1 MGEACDV
8 QPNWNKLEICFAGSA
23 ALTIGR
29 MIGLGKLPEDVVVFY
44 HGLVFHVLGDAWGM
58 HGAGSK
64 KSTATY
70 DTCQITE
77 LGEDT

>member
-1 MGEACDV
+1 
-8 QPNWNKLEICFAGSA
+8 
-23 ALTIGR
+23 

-77 LGEDT
+77 LGQDT